1 MLDPEYYGPE
11 INPRKSHVVPLPK
24 LRAVNPVRTASSSK
38 VILSVMGQSVEG
50 LEIEANVTKIE
61 FDFHSH
67 GEMISVYNL
76 MSIMCRKVT
85 DSPQPEA

>member
-1 MLDPEYYGPE
+1 
-11 INPRKSHVVPLPK
+11 
-24 LRAVNPVRTASSSK
+24 
-38 VILSVMGQSVEG
+38 MGQSVEG
-50 LEIEANVTKIE
+50 LEIEANVTKFE

-85 DSPQPEA
+85 FLPRNIGGHYRIGGITG